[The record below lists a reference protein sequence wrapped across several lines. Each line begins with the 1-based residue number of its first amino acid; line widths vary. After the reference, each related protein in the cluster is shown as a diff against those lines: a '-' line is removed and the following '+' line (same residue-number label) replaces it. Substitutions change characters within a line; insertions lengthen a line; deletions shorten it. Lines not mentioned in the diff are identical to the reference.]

1 MPKKPRVSVI
11 KESETGRNQKFIDN
25 VTGEEMSR
33 SVFVKKIDNGKYSDE
48 YYTRN
53 QGGLKTPVAKPDG
66 DEGNNL
72 G

>member
-11 KESETGRNQKFIDN
+11 KESDTGRNQKFVDN
-25 VTGEEMSR
+25 KSGEEMTR
-33 SVFVKKIDNGKYSDE
+33 SGFAKKIDNGEYPD

-53 QGGLKTPVAKPDG
+53 QCGLKTPVSKPDG

>member
-1 MPKKPRVSVI
+1 MPKKPRVTVI
-11 KESETGRNQKFIDN
+11 KESDTGRNQKFIDN
-25 VTGEEMSR
+25 KTGEEMTR
-33 SVFVKKIDNGKYSDE
+33 TGFANKIDKGEYPD

-53 QGGLKTPVAKPDG
+53 QGGLKTPVSKPDG